1 MGMRDGMENLERER
15 KGVMG
20 LAMELTDCFNMGDI
34 CKSSSVFLYCGNS
47 KWRRRLMCS
56 LIDDMS

>member
-1 MGMRDGMENLERER
+1 MENLERER